1 MAPNLLFYQLLL
13 TALVF
18 ICLLIHVW
26 CPDASCHPSNLSLTP
41 DKPRRKRS
49 KEPKPFTGLI
59 HKPLCEACE
68 QRADGRPKAPGS
80 PPPVIT
86 FTRGR
91 RRTVDTRS
99 HFCPAPDCSY
109 PSLRWLD
116 TQFSKQGRINRI
128 RDVYWR
134 HVSMAGWRRVPHRP
148 LRESSAAG
156 ERRVFVG
163 CRPAARSPGYF
174 VQSSSHASGSAR
186 PAIGPGYGESSTTSA
201 DTGSL
206 LPVPVA
212 TPTHRASHGQ

>member
-49 KEPKPFTGLI
+49 QEPKPFTGLI

-91 RRTVDTRS
+91 RRTVDTRA

-109 PSLRWLD
+109 HGWLGRGNIRANGLPTICQPQFVKFSPHLHDRLTTNPAGIIACAMTQHGHQD
-116 TQFSKQGRINRI
+116 TQ
-128 RDVYWR
+128 
-134 HVSMAGWRRVPHRP
+134 
-148 LRESSAAG
+148 
-156 ERRVFVG
+156 
-163 CRPAARSPGYF
+163 
-174 VQSSSHASGSAR
+174 QSTAN
-186 PAIGPGYGESSTTSA
+186 
-201 DTGSL
+201 
-206 LPVPVA
+206 VA
-212 TPTHRASHGQ
+212 